1 MIYLFSTKPYI
12 HYFYSDN
19 EFYRVEKWHN
29 GDIEYYYKY
38 YKTGGYF
45 KFTEPFLYE
54 INSDYLNIIDN
65 ENRYKTYED
74 MCEYYVEQIIFRNI

>member
-12 HYFYSDN
+12 H
-19 EFYRVEKWHN
+19 
-29 GDIEYYYKY
+29 
-38 YKTGGYF
+38 
-45 KFTEPFLYE
+45 
-54 INSDYLNIIDN
+54 YLNIIDN